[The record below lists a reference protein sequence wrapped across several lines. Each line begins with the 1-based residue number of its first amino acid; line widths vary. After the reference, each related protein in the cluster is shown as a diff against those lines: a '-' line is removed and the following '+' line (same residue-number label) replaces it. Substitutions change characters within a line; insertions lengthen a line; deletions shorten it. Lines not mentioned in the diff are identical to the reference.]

1 MDNSQLPLQLT
12 GEAKQADLILYARLP
27 AQLSGS
33 LTDPTLAFEPGAL
46 LRSKGRVIDSLDIDE
61 IRWPLAGVKVT
72 QRGVDGRL
80 QAILQ
85 AHENELGDFVLHM
98 DGLAND
104 FLPDAGRWQWRYWGK
119 GSFTPMNATWM
130 SQEKVSGM
138 TARLR

>member
-33 LTDPTLAFEPGAL
+33 LSDPTLTFEHGAL

-104 FLPDAGRWQWRYWGK
+104 FLLTLAAGSG
-119 GSFTPMNATWM
+119 ATG
-130 SQEKVSGM
+130 EKEFY
-138 TARLR
+138 TDECHRCRRKR

>member
-1 MDNSQLPLQLT
+1 M
-12 GEAKQADLILYARLP
+12 
-27 AQLSGS
+27 
-33 LTDPTLAFEPGAL
+33 
-46 LRSKGRVIDSLDIDE
+46 
-61 IRWPLAGVKVT
+61 
-72 QRGVDGRL
+72 

-104 FLPDAGRWQWRYWGK
+104 FLLTLAAGG
-119 GSFTPMNATWM
+119 GATGEREFYTDECHGM